1 MSIELFALTP
11 FPLGYEPVTAY
22 EAVVKEN
29 EYGDGGKFPF
39 TSFIEV
45 EIVTV
50 YIVADANMAVEG
62 SDHDNPH
69 EP

>member
-1 MSIELFALTP
+1 
-11 FPLGYEPVTAY
+11 
-22 EAVVKEN
+22 VVKEN
-29 EYGDGGKFPF
+29 EYGDGGTFPF
-39 TSFIEV
+39 TSLIEV